1 MKLNCLI
8 IDDEP
13 VARKGLE
20 EYVQEIDFLHCVASC
35 ENALKAASYLNQE
48 KIDLIYLD
56 IHMPKLSGIEFLKT
70 LKNPPLTIF
79 TTAYSDYALEGYT
92 LDVIDYLV
100 KPISFDRFLKAS
112 QKALEF
118 SQLKARAENNTTP
131 QVDYFFVKCDRK
143 FEKVFFRDVIYIEG
157 LQNYAVIHVGERKLV
172 TYITL
177 TSLENQLPKEQF
189 LKVHKSFIISVPH
202 VQAIEK
208 DEIIINNIR
217 IPISRSLHDDVV
229 RQILG
234 NRLFKR

>member
-13 VARKGLE
+13 LARKGLR

-35 ENALKAASYLNQE
+35 ENALKAASFLNQE
-48 KIDLIYLD
+48 KIDLIFLD

-70 LKNPPLTIF
+70 LKNPPLTII
-79 TTAYSDYALEGYT
+79 TTAYSDYALEGYS

-100 KPISFDRFLKAS
+100 KPINFDRFLKAS

-118 SQLKARAENNTTP
+118 FELKARAEHNAASP
-131 QVDYFFVKCDRK
+131 VDYFFVRCDRK
-143 FEKVFFRDVIYIEG
+143 FEKVFFRDLSYIEG
-157 LQNYAVIHVGERKLV
+157 LQNYAVIHVGNKKLI

-177 TSLENQLPKEQF
+177 TSLENQLPKDRF

-202 VQAIEK
+202 VKAIEK
-208 DEIIINNIR
+208 DEIIMDNAR
-217 IPISRSLHDDVV
+217 IPISRSLQEQVV

-234 NRLFKR
+234 NNLFKR

>member
-13 VARKGLE
+13 LARKGLR

-35 ENALKAASYLNQE
+35 ENALKAASFLSQE
-48 KIDLIYLD
+48 KIDLIFLD

-70 LKNPPLTIF
+70 LKNPPLTII
-79 TTAYSDYALEGYT
+79 TTAYSDYALEGYS

-100 KPISFDRFLKAS
+100 KPINFDRFLKAS

-118 SQLKARAENNTTP
+118 FELKARAEHNAASP
-131 QVDYFFVKCDRK
+131 VDYFFVRCDRK
-143 FEKVFFRDVIYIEG
+143 FEKVFFRDLSYIEG
-157 LQNYAVIHVGERKLV
+157 LQNYAVIHVGNKKLI

-177 TSLENQLPKEQF
+177 TSLENQLPKDRF

-202 VQAIEK
+202 VKAIEK
-208 DEIIINNIR
+208 YEIIMDNAR
-217 IPISRSLHDDVV
+217 IPISRSLQEQVV

-234 NRLFKR
+234 NNLFKR